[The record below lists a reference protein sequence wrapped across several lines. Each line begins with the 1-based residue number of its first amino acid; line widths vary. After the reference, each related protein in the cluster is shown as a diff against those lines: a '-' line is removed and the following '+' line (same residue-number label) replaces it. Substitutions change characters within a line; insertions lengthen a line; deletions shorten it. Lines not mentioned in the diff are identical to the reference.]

1 MGSKQESPSEFKP
14 TDTPPQRAG
23 TGPFAGGHAV
33 GRFQVERPPR
43 PGMGISEP
51 DIDPARFLEDV
62 EMRVGT
68 VVECEPFP
76 EARKD
81 LYRLVVDFGTETR
94 QSVAGLTDLYD
105 PDDLVGSQV
114 LAVVNLGTVNV
125 AGFESQCLVTG
136 VDGADGAV
144 VHLTPEREVPDGTR
158 LY

>member
-1 MGSKQESPSEFKP
+1 MGM
-14 TDTPPQRAG
+14 D
-23 TGPFAGGHAV
+23 
-33 GRFQVERPPR
+33 
-43 PGMGISEP
+43 EP

-68 VVECEPFP
+68 VTDCEPFP

-94 QSVAGLTDLYD
+94 QSAAGLTDLYD

-114 LAVVNLGTVNV
+114 LAVVNLGTVDV
-125 AGFESQCLVTG
+125 AGFESECLVTG
-136 VDGADGAV
+136 VDSDGGV
-144 VHLTPEREVPDGTR
+144 VHLTPERGVPDGTR